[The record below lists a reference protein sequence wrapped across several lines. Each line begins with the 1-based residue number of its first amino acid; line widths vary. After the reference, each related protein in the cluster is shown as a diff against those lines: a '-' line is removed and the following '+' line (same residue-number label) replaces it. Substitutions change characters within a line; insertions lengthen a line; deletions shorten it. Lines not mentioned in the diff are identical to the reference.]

1 MTKRDEPEAHADLED
16 KLDAA
21 LDDEP
26 EGCDACHSA
35 PGFCVCN
42 NEREMNRRD
51 YLHGGG

>member
-1 MTKRDEPEAHADLED
+1 MTNRDDPEANADD
-16 KLDAA
+16 TN
-21 LDDEP
+21 EP